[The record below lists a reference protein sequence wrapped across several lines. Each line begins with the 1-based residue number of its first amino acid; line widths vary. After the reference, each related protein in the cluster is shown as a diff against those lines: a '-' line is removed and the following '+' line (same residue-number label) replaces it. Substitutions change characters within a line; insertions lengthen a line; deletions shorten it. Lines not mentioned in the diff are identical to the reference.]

1 LKKSVESNRQC
12 RARLAAPTPSVHAT
26 LGGTDIKRSD
36 HSTEEKCV
44 GADYRSPGILLYF
57 RCTRYGTKER
67 ALRTRGATI
76 HQRSN
81 YPTSTSSDNLLRFGN
96 GLSFEGSIA
105 RRVMDGELLA
115 VSLEVPVVF
124 TVDEDVHT
132 HNNPVSPGYR
142 VFFVTPA
149 A

>member
-1 LKKSVESNRQC
+1 L
-12 RARLAAPTPSVHAT
+12 HT
-26 LGGTDIKRSD
+26 LRHKGTSSQDSWGDNSSAIKLS
-36 HSTEEKCV
+36 H
-44 GADYRSPGILLYF
+44 
-57 RCTRYGTKER
+57 
-67 ALRTRGATI
+67 
-76 HQRSN
+76 
-81 YPTSTSSDNLLRFGN
+81 STSSDNLLRFGN

>member
-1 LKKSVESNRQC
+1 VSE
-12 RARLAAPTPSVHAT
+12 T
-26 LGGTDIKRSD
+26 
-36 HSTEEKCV
+36 
-44 GADYRSPGILLYF
+44 ADYRSPGILLYF